1 MEEGRH
7 AHTGLGRV
15 MGAPQKMNEPSFHV
29 FLLRH
34 GRSLGNENGFLQG
47 QQDIPLTDEGRKQ
60 AQFLAERWIEDG
72 IRFDLILTSPLS
84 RAAETAEIIAAKL
97 GCPVE
102 EDALL
107 MERNVGSLSGA
118 PVGKDEQLIDQ
129 RLMASPYRSLGG
141 DGEGDWELFLRAGQ
155 VLQNLM
161 KHDPGNYL
169 IVSHGGLLN
178 QLTHAILGLPPQ
190 ARHKGVGFKLDNTGY
205 SHFTYYLEEHHWNV
219 ITVNNVD
226 HLRNRVAG

>member
-1 MEEGRH
+1 
-7 AHTGLGRV
+7 
-15 MGAPQKMNEPSFHV
+15 MGTPMKMDETCFHI

-47 QQDIPLTDEGRKQ
+47 QQDIPLTDDGRSQ
-60 AQFLAERWIEDG
+60 AQLLAERWFADDIH
-72 IRFDLILTSPLS
+72 FDLILTSPLS
-84 RAAETAEIIAAKL
+84 RASETAGIIAAKL

-102 EDALL
+102 KDALL

-129 RLMASPYRSLGG
+129 RLMASPYRSLDG

-155 VLQNLM
+155 VLLNLM
-161 KHDPGNYL
+161 KRELGNYL

-190 ARHKGVGFKLDNTGY
+190 ARYKGVGFKLDNTGF
-205 SHFTYYLEEHHWNV
+205 SHFVYFLEEHHWNV
-219 ITVNNVD
+219 ITINNVD
-226 HLRNRVAG
+226 HLRPRAAE

>member
-1 MEEGRH
+1 MPKKSSDSTYH
-7 AHTGLGRV
+7 IY
-15 MGAPQKMNEPSFHV
+15 
-29 FLLRH
+29 LLRH

-47 QQDIPLTDEGRKQ
+47 QQDVPLTDEGRSQ
-60 AQFLAERWIEDG
+60 ARLLAERWLADG
-72 IRFDLILTSPLS
+72 IRFDLIITSPLS
-84 RAAETAEIIAAKL
+84 RASETAGILAGKL

-102 EDALL
+102 KDALL

-155 VLQNLM
+155 VLLNLM
-161 KHDPGNYL
+161 KRDPGNYL

-190 ARHKGVGFKLDNTGY
+190 ARYKGVGFKLDNTGF
-205 SHFTYYLEEHHWNV
+205 SHFVYFLEDHHWNV
-219 ITVNNVD
+219 ITTNNVD
-226 HLRNRVAG
+226 HLRSRMAD

>member
-1 MEEGRH
+1 
-7 AHTGLGRV
+7 
-15 MGAPQKMNEPSFHV
+15 MGNSQKIDEPCYHL

-47 QQDIPLTDEGRKQ
+47 QQDIPLTDEGRSQ
-60 AQFLAERWIEDG
+60 AQLLAERWIEDD
-72 IRFDLILTSPLS
+72 IHFDLILTSPLS

-97 GCPVE
+97 GSPVE
-102 EDALL
+102 NDALL

-155 VLQNLM
+155 VLLNLM
-161 KHDPGNYL
+161 KRNPGNYL

-190 ARHKGVGFKLDNTGY
+190 ARYKGVGFKLDNTAF
-205 SHFTYYLEEHHWNV
+205 SHFVYFPEAHHWNV

-226 HLRNRVAG
+226 HLRPRVVG